1 MKHRFTGYLGI
12 IEIFIVAQTT
22 IAWFI
27 DLIEIVLRRE
37 GFAFGRFDGT
47 MSIKKKNEAVEEFC
61 APSRRP
67 KIFIVSLKA
76 GGVGLN
82 LTTANHVFM
91 VRK

>member
-1 MKHRFTGYLGI
+1 LARITFLFLVSVIISRF
-12 IEIFIVAQTT
+12 V
-22 IAWFI
+22 
-27 DLIEIVLRRE
+27 DLIEFVLRRE

-47 MSIKKKNEAVEEFC
+47 MSIKKKNEAVEEFS

-82 LTTANHVFM
+82 LTTANHVFI

>member
-1 MKHRFTGYLGI
+1 MTSIKF
-12 IEIFIVAQTT
+12 VARVDDNV
-22 IAWFI
+22 
-27 DLIEIVLRRE
+27 DLIEIVLRRD

-67 KIFIVSLKA
+67 KLFIVSLKA

-82 LTTANHVFM
+82 LTAANHVFM
-91 VRK
+91 VSSRSY